1 MAFITADR
9 GILNANKPDNL
20 LILLRG
26 QFAERLGKSKSIRK
40 LALVRPKE
48 KFWRCTANVPGIGPK
63 SIKSL
68 YQSSPAETARRPF
81 VRSENPASHAARTR
95 RTGGR

>member
-1 MAFITADR
+1 MAFITADM
-9 GILNANKPDNL
+9 GILNANKVDNL

-26 QFAERLGKSKSIRK
+26 QLGKSKSIRR

-63 SIKSL
+63 SIKSF
-68 YQSSPAETARRPF
+68 YQGTVKAISP
-81 VRSENPASHAARTR
+81 
-95 RTGGR
+95 